1 MNFEKTVCLPNPS
14 YLLISLPSY
23 FTTTPKNLWTQNEIF
38 FTLHV
43 PLFTKMLFSLIFLCR
58 QRSKVM
64 ALAAVSYF
72 RFRVIT
78 LEGMHQFHLNFT
90 EGSIIIKYRSSQKGG
105 NPPNF
110 D

>member
-1 MNFEKTVCLPNPS
+1 MNFEKTVCLPNIS

-38 FTLHV
+38 FTFHV

-58 QRSKVM
+58 LRSKVM

-72 RFRVIT
+72 RFRLIT